1 MAMHTANTRM
11 FEKQIRNIVDYSIG
25 FLDGVKSG
33 KSLFLDN
40 LGSGIIFALGQYI
53 DVMAKGNPKA
63 LHHIYEW
70 NNVGSPAARL
80 FDIDYRVTGT
90 GLTLGSKFKQSR
102 TVSSDMTQPF
112 YNKSKIME
120 NGTPVKIIPTGN
132 NPLKF
137 NSSTGQVFTKS
148 PVLVNNPGGDE
159 VEGSFER
166 TVNEFISRYLTQS
179 FLRSS
184 GLYEYIE
191 KPVLYKNNVNSGSK
205 LGRSKGIETGFS
217 WITHATIGVE

>member
-1 MAMHTANTRM
+1 MIITANTRM
-11 FEKQIRNIVDYSIG
+11 FEKQMRNVVDYSIG

-33 KSLFLDN
+33 KPLFLDN
-40 LGSGIIFALGQYI
+40 LGSGIVFALGQYI
-53 DVMAKGNPKA
+53 DVMASANPKA

-70 NNVGSPAARL
+70 NNVGSPSARL
-80 FDIDYRVTGT
+80 FDVDYRVTGM

-112 YNKSKIME
+112 YNKAKIME
-120 NGTPVKIIPTGN
+120 QGTPVKIIPTGN

-159 VEGSFER
+159 VAGSFER
-166 TVNEFISRYLTQS
+166 TVQEFLSKYLTQS

-191 KPVLYKNNVNSGSK
+191 KPVLYKKNIRSGSK